1 MDIEGVRRFHQIAFI
16 PHCCRQDFDVVCS
29 TPRVSSKGGSSRTL
43 GELSA
48 NSSQNERHPPI
59 LRPLHRG
66 AARLLCIVDGLDQFA
81 LVHLTSSRNIK
92 RFGLAI

>member
-1 MDIEGVRRFHQIAFI
+1 MDIEGVRR
-16 PHCCRQDFDVVCS
+16 CRQDFDVVCS

-48 NSSQNERHPPI
+48 NPSQNERHPPI

-66 AARLLCIVDGLDQFA
+66 AARLLRMVDGLDQFA